1 MENTEDLIKLGKDEI
16 YAMSFEEALEKLE
29 HVVGL
34 LEKGSVSLDEA
45 IELYVLGTKLRK
57 HCDYTLKKAQ
67 ERVDE
72 ISLEDPGTAESN

>member
-1 MENTEDLIKLGKDEI
+1 MENTKDLIKIGKDDI

-29 HVVGL
+29 LVVDL

-57 HCDYTLKKAQ
+57 HCDYTLRKAQ

-72 ISLEDPGTAESN
+72 ISLDAPEATNT